1 MNGLVAS
8 VLNKVLGDWI
18 ENLNSENLNLSIFSG
33 SILLQ
38 ALSVKPSAFD
48 NLGLP
53 FRLLYGYIGKI
64 SAKIPWKSLGKSPL
78 CIQLESIYICISP
91 IPTENWKE
99 DFEIARYYS
108 NKMTKL
114 KQLNAIEE
122 TKVAPKTPG
131 FAQKLIGK
139 IVHNLQIDIK
149 NVFIRYADGI
159 SNSAPFAMGLVIN
172 EIKAVTCNEQWN
184 EEFIKESD
192 IMYKLVQV
200 NGFRVYMD
208 YNIFPK
214 KEEKAMA
221 AQEFK
226 EEIRHNYILPHS
238 FLKLQAVVNKKA
250 NDFSIPQIRLEV
262 ETSKFSLKI
271 DTIQVTY
278 LLKAGK
284 FFSLFANF
292 QKGIVGNIKEESF
305 TEKDAENYKILYLE
319 SKSIKKDKKKQEKVM
334 NLLEAI
340 EKNKV
345 WDEIIQQRKIAD
357 MELELGKQEAT
368 AQEELKTASK
378 SSSKFLG
385 IFSRKGN
392 ANDKE
397 KKAQVEK
404 LQKEI
409 KKINEERK
417 KLTKEF
423 ESLVS
428 DVETFSEIPPD
439 FIRFVFK
446 FYIKELSLMI
456 VQGKTE
462 FMAYRVKRPKCEIKI
477 APSFYICKAGI
488 SGSELLDLQ
497 DSSVFP
503 YIIKSSG
510 YKFELTNKG
519 GLSIGLS
526 SGDLEIIVKLRT
538 ILKTVNAFK
547 EATANQID
555 YSKYTH
561 NANEKTKKY
570 IAQGEKYL
578 SQVMTKG
585 IKTSLKLNVNLKA
598 PKIIIP
604 HNPENSQTGL
614 LVIDFGSIVL
624 TSSPVNIYDNS
635 YDKYTFI
642 LQNFEIYALNIK
654 TESEEPSCL
663 LKPITI
669 DIILY
674 NSLTQN
680 LQVPALMVEIVLHYI
695 SIVLEDLTIMFLLN
709 LKKAVL
715 DELADVSKPQPIDP
729 ELLKVK
735 KDIKIGLMMKFVFKI
750 EKIDLTLIYN
760 SISLATTEIIDIGV
774 GVLIRESKNVECDFH
789 IGFIELR
796 DNRKR
801 IKINKIICN
810 PIFQTQELE
819 FTENNDELKQFSG
832 NIVYDGT
839 VSVEVFLNNLRIIVP
854 AEFCGQVL
862 NFGKAVTGGS
872 DLIVETLNKKRKKKH
887 KEDSPN
893 ISSGCIKLKAQ
904 LSNITILLPLDT
916 KKLGKRVAMFNM
928 SISVRFSSKKT
939 AENNVYLT
947 YNDSAVVKFKKIE
960 SIIGLFT
967 DNTVKGT
974 HQKTE
979 NLLMP
984 TKFDLKY
991 KKILKN
997 SDLTS
1002 SINLTLRKIAIDIGF
1017 RDIDFFKK
1025 LAQTWKS
1032 LNISSPP
1039 PKTHSKPPSTPLNLS
1054 LTSSS
1059 LSLKFTDDTHIKP
1072 VSLIFACI
1080 SKLNLSLNL
1089 NGNEISAKIYS
1100 KLYIQCYS
1108 AKDLQHITEAL
1119 IEQWGFQ
1126 AEFVKKGQEIP
1137 YDFSFDSDQFLN
1149 VNISENMLGTLGRL
1163 IKKFKLDPEFWANEI
1178 KDERDEDCAKII
1190 NELGE
1195 EFSIIDPYEGVF
1207 DVKNGDSF
1215 IINNLADSD
1224 KNFISYFI
1232 LKRSKN
1238 DRVKVEITGFTNE
1251 FIIKTKKNTINCYL
1265 QLQEHTEEVTFIL
1278 KTGTEFLN
1286 LTNKSFQVLSGKNK
1300 LKIRPSQ
1307 KISMPLSFYDEEIQI
1322 LTDSGPVVISNTIS
1336 LSGENY
1342 YIEQLAMKDENGF
1355 QHLIYVFVPS
1365 FYIQNLLPCP
1375 LVISHQP
1382 MKSISITILPG
1393 EIKELPVNP
1402 KALGKVQMS
1411 LNLETPLQT
1420 TWVDLTTS
1428 TCKIILPPNNN
1439 KIIIETLDYD
1449 LFSKLPHLTP
1459 VSKDINCK
1467 LFQIYARYIVVNR
1480 TNLDLE
1486 LKKNLQVKGS
1496 SLCFIRAKKD
1506 KIKIRGIVE
1515 NKYTGFSKDI
1525 NAKTVGVS
1533 GCISLESNKA
1543 LPVQEIL
1550 LGVRILSC
1558 PIPLVKSKLIIVS
1571 PRYLLTNK
1579 TTNDLHIRQVIDGKP
1594 GKLATK
1600 IEGENVVYQLEN
1612 SGASKNVQVSTNGN
1626 LWSNGFDIEEIT
1638 EFQVALESLEEER
1651 AGNVKSNKKKNKRKK
1666 KSSEEVQWF
1675 LPNEDND
1682 YRTFVQVSISSED
1695 QSTIS
1700 ILFRDPSHP
1709 EFSVINNTEF
1719 PLTVCREKYAYVL
1732 NPGKEIPWADSTS
1745 VTIKKDSQ
1753 DVTYSLLK
1761 VKRKKKSIYEIA
1773 AEVRIFGVTRRLE
1786 LGKINNAQEKHPWE
1800 SSSQIKLTLPGIGI
1814 SLFTKDAKELLFFS
1828 ISNILLHLKL
1838 SEGKG
1843 HKKLKSDIKIGKI
1856 QLDNMDKEESQYAVI
1871 LSGKDNEDTPF
1882 FQSKITKLS
1891 TESFTRFP
1899 WAEVNLQELQVQL
1912 NQELIYKIIDFV
1924 SKIKEEF
1931 TDQAEYIPVSN
1942 KTVIESFP
1950 VLNPSLNDT
1959 KSNPKSS
1966 MKIYMNYLR
1975 LYPLKIIVSFK
1986 VPPKK
1991 FEFQLDPRQA
2001 FGVRSA
2007 AVGLVSSFVNITN
2020 SDLVFTQI
2028 LITDSFQT
2036 LPKLIKTL
2044 VQNYTQQGIK
2054 QVYKLLGS
2062 SDMLGNPIRL
2072 MSKLGTGVFEFISEP
2087 AKGVLKGPK
2096 EFKDGVQKGTQ
2107 SLVSNIVGGSFQSV
2121 SSITENLY
2129 NAVNKAKGEEN
2140 KDLSEE
2146 NLVGSITGG
2155 IKDIGKGVTGI
2166 FSKPAAGLKNEGG
2179 SGFLK
2184 GIGTGFMGAVTAPI
2198 SAGLRISSGIT
2209 NNASNA
2215 VSEEKQELLR
2225 IRDPKV
2231 LTDR

>member
-1 MNGLVAS
+1 MNGVVAS

-18 ENLNSENLNLSIFSG
+18 ENLNSDNLNLSIFSG
-33 SILLQ
+33 DLLLKDLSI
-38 ALSVKPSAFD
+38 KPSAFD

-78 CIQLESIYICISP
+78 RIQLEAIYICISP

-108 NKMTKL
+108 NKIVKL
-114 KQLNAIEE
+114 KQLNAISE
-122 TKVAPKTPG
+122 TKITPKTPG
-131 FAQKLIGK
+131 FTQKLIGK

-149 NVFIRYADGI
+149 NIYIRYSDNI
-159 SNSAPFAMGLVIN
+159 SNNTPFAFGLAIN
-172 EIKAVTCNEQWN
+172 EIKAITCNKQWN

-192 IMYKLVQV
+192 IMYKLVQI

-208 YNIFPK
+208 YNIFVK
-214 KEEKAMA
+214 KEGRDLA
-221 AQEFK
+221 AKEFV

-238 FLKLQAVVNKKA
+238 FLKLQAVVNKKV
-250 NDFSIPQIRLEV
+250 NDFSIPQIQLEV

-271 DTIQVTY
+271 DTVQVAY
-278 LLKAGK
+278 LSKTGK
-284 FFSLFANF
+284 FFSLFTKF

-305 TEKDAENYKILYLE
+305 TEDEAENYKKAYLE
-319 SKSIKKDKKKQEKVM
+319 SKCLVKNKKKQEKVFSI
-334 NLLEAI
+334 LEGI
-340 EKNKV
+340 EKNKI

-357 MELELGKQEAT
+357 KELELEKQEA
-368 AQEELKTASK
+368 AVQEELKTTSK

-385 IFSRKGN
+385 IFSRKDN
-392 ANDKE
+392 TNDKE
-397 KKAQVEK
+397 KKAQIEK
-404 LQKEI
+404 LQKQI
-409 KKINEERK
+409 KKINEEREN
-417 KLTKEF
+417 LTKEF
-423 ESLVS
+423 ENLVS
-428 DVETFSEIPPD
+428 DVETSLEFPSD

-456 VQGKTE
+456 VQEKTE

-477 APSFYICKAGI
+477 APSFYVCKAGI

-497 DSSVFP
+497 DSTVFP

-519 GLSIGLS
+519 GLSISLS

-538 ILKTVNAFK
+538 ILKTVNAIK
-547 EATANQID
+547 EATANTIN
-555 YSKYTH
+555 YSQYTH
-561 NANEKTKKY
+561 NANAKTKKY

-578 SQVMTKG
+578 SQVMKNG
-585 IKTSLKLNVNLKA
+585 IKTSLKLNIHLKA

-604 HNPENSQTGL
+604 HDPENTQTGL
-614 LVIDFGSIVL
+614 LVVDFGSIIL
-624 TSSPVNIYDNS
+624 TSSPEKIYDNL

-654 TESEEPSCL
+654 TESEVPNCL

-680 LQVPALMVEIVLHYI
+680 LEVPALMVEIVFHYI
-695 SIVLEDLTIMFLLN
+695 SIILEDITIMFLLN
-709 LKKAVL
+709 LKKSIL
-715 DELADVSKPQPIDP
+715 NELSDFSKPQPIDP

-735 KDIKIGLMMKFVFKI
+735 KDIKIGLMMKFAFKI
-750 EKIDLTLIYN
+750 EKIDITIIYN
-760 SISLATTEIIDIGV
+760 SISLATTEIIDIGI
-774 GVLIRESKNVECDFH
+774 GILIKETKNVDIDFH

-810 PIFQTQELE
+810 PIFQTKDLE

-832 NIVYDGT
+832 NILYDGT
-839 VSVEVFLNNLRIIVP
+839 VSIEVFLNDLRITVP

-862 NFGKAVTGGS
+862 NFVKVVTGGS
-872 DLIVETLNKKRKKKH
+872 DLIVKALDKKRKKKH
-887 KEDSPN
+887 EEISPK
-893 ISSGCIKLKAQ
+893 ISSGSIKLKAQ
-904 LSNITILLPLDT
+904 LSNITILLPLDA
-916 KKLGKRVAMFNM
+916 KKLGKRVAMFNV
-928 SISVRFSSKKT
+928 SISVRFSSKKIV
-939 AENNVYLT
+939 ENNVYLT
-947 YNDSAVVKFKKIE
+947 YNDSAAVKFKKIE

-991 KKILKN
+991 KKTLKN
-997 SDLTS
+997 TILSS
-1002 SINLTLRKIAIDIGF
+1002 SITLTLGEIAFDIGF
-1017 RDIDFFKK
+1017 RDLDFFKK
-1025 LAQTWKS
+1025 LGQTWKS

-1039 PKTHSKPPSTPLNLS
+1039 PKTDKKPPSTLLNLS

-1072 VSLIFACI
+1072 VSLVFACI
-1080 SKLNLSLNL
+1080 NKLNLSLNL

-1100 KLYIQCYS
+1100 KLYAQCYS
-1108 AKDLQHITEAL
+1108 IKDLQHITEAL
-1119 IEQWGFQ
+1119 IEKWTFE
-1126 AEFVKKGQEIP
+1126 AEFIKKGQEIL
-1137 YDFSFDSDQFLN
+1137 YDFSLNSDKFLN

-1190 NELGE
+1190 NQLGE
-1195 EFSIIDPYEGVF
+1195 EVSIIDPYEGIF

-1215 IINNLADSD
+1215 IISNLADND
-1224 KNFISYFI
+1224 KNFTSYFI

-1238 DRVKVEITGFTNE
+1238 DRVKVEVTGFTNE

-1265 QLQEHTEEVTFIL
+1265 RLQEHTEEVTLIL
-1278 KTGTEFLN
+1278 TTETEFLN
-1286 LTNKSFQVLSGKNK
+1286 LTNKSFHLSSGKNK

-1307 KISMPLSFYDEEIQI
+1307 KISMPLSFYDEEVQI

-1336 LSGENY
+1336 ISGENY
-1342 YIEQLAMKDENGF
+1342 YIEQLHMLDENGF
-1355 QHLIYVFVPS
+1355 KHLIYVFVPS

-1375 LVISHQP
+1375 LIISHQP
-1382 MKSISITILPG
+1382 MNSINITILPG

-1402 KALGKVQMS
+1402 KALGKIQMS
-1411 LNLETPLQT
+1411 LNLETLIQT
-1420 TWVDLTTS
+1420 SWVDLTTS
-1428 TCKIILPPNNN
+1428 ISKILLPSNYNKIIL
-1439 KIIIETLDYD
+1439 ETLDYD

-1459 VSKDINCK
+1459 VTKSINCK
-1467 LFQIYARYIVVNR
+1467 LFHVYSRYIVINK
-1480 TNLDLE
+1480 TNLNLE

-1496 SLCFIRAKKD
+1496 SMCFVRARKD
-1506 KIKIRGIVE
+1506 KIKFRGVIE

-1525 NAKTVGVS
+1525 NVKTVGVS

-1550 LGVRILSC
+1550 LGVRILSS
-1558 PIPLVKSKLIIVS
+1558 PIPLVKTKLIIVS
-1571 PRYLLTNK
+1571 PRYLLANK
-1579 TTNDLHIRQVIDGKP
+1579 TIKDLYIRQVFDGKP
-1594 GKLATK
+1594 GKIITK

-1626 LWSNGFDIEEIT
+1626 LWSNSFDIEEIT

-1651 AGNVKSNKKKNKRKK
+1651 VGNIKGKRKKNKGKD
-1666 KSSEEVQWF
+1666 KSTEEEKWF
-1675 LPNEDND
+1675 LPNGDND
-1682 YRTFVQVSISSED
+1682 YRTFIQVSISSED
-1695 QSTIS
+1695 QSIIS
-1700 ILFRDPSHP
+1700 IIFKDPSHS
-1709 EFSVINNTEF
+1709 EFAIVNNTEF
-1719 PLTVCREKYAYVL
+1719 PLTLCREKYTYVL

-1745 VTIKKDSQ
+1745 VTIKKDNQ
-1753 DVTYSLLK
+1753 EVTYSLLK
-1761 VKRKKKSIYEIA
+1761 VKRKKKRIYEIS
-1773 AEVRIFGVTRRLE
+1773 AEVRIIGVTRRLE
-1786 LGKINNAQEKHPWE
+1786 LGKINNIQEKNQWE
-1800 SSSQIKLTLPGIGI
+1800 SSSQIKLTLSGIGI
-1814 SLFTKDAKELLFFS
+1814 SLFTRDPKELLFFS
-1828 ISNILLHLKL
+1828 ISNILLHIK
-1838 SEGKG
+1838 SFEGNG
-1843 HKKLKSDIKIGKI
+1843 HKKLKSDIKISKI
-1856 QLDNMDKEESQYAVI
+1856 QLDNMDKEDTQYAVI
-1871 LSGKDNEDTPF
+1871 LLGKDDEDTPF
-1882 FQSKITKLS
+1882 FQSKLTKLS

-1899 WAEVNLQELQVQL
+1899 WAEVNFQELQVQL
-1912 NQELIYKIIDFV
+1912 NQELIYKIIDFL

-1931 TDQAEYIPVSN
+1931 TDQTEYIPIPN
-1942 KTVIESFP
+1942 KTIIESFP
-1950 VLNPSLNDT
+1950 ILNPSLTQT
-1959 KSNPKSS
+1959 KSNLISS

-2001 FGVRSA
+2001 FGAKSA

-2036 LPKLIKTL
+2036 LTKLIKTL
-2044 VQNYTQQGIK
+2044 IQNYTQQGIK

-2072 MSKLGTGVFEFISEP
+2072 MNKLGTGVFEFISEP
-2087 AKGVLKGPK
+2087 AKGALKGPK
-2096 EFKDGVQKGTQ
+2096 EFKDGIQKGAH
-2107 SLVSNIVGGSFQSV
+2107 SLVSNIVGGGLQSV
-2121 SSITENLY
+2121 SSITGGLY
-2129 NAVNKAKGEEN
+2129 NVVSKAKGEEN
-2140 KDLSEE
+2140 KVSNEE
-2146 NLVGSITGG
+2146 NIVGSITGG
-2155 IKDIGKGVTGI
+2155 IKDIGKGVSGI
-2166 FSKPAAGLKNEGG
+2166 FSKPVAGIKNEGG
-2179 SGFLK
+2179 SGFFK
-2184 GIGTGFMGAVTAPI
+2184 GIGTGLMGAVTAPL
-2198 SAGLRISSGIT
+2198 SAGLKISSGVT
-2209 NNASNA
+2209 NNVSNA
-2215 VSEEKQELLR
+2215 VLEEKPELLR
-2225 IRDPKV
+2225 VRDPKV
-2231 LTDR
+2231 LKEK